1 MTEHAGPDE
10 AATAAPAAK
19 APAPAPRFAPALP
32 PRLDPK
38 HLSATQADWLV
49 RLATDNPA
57 GRLSIYAEHNGPAL
71 SALVG
76 KGLAVKDAQ
85 GWQITAAGLERCKS
99 IY

>member
-1 MTEHAGPDE
+1 M
-10 AATAAPAAK
+10 
-19 APAPAPRFAPALP
+19 
-32 PRLDPK
+32 
-38 HLSATQADWLV
+38 

>member
-1 MTEHAGPDE
+1 M
-10 AATAAPAAK
+10 
-19 APAPAPRFAPALP
+19 
-32 PRLDPK
+32 
-38 HLSATQADWLV
+38 

-57 GRLSIYAEHNGPAL
+57 GRLSIYAEHNAPAL